1 MPNLTSPKE
10 LQAILA
16 AHGIQPSRRLGQNF
30 LIDRHVL
37 EFIVDAARLQP
48 GDHVL
53 EVGPGAGV
61 LTQELLARGC
71 HVLAVEKDTGL
82 HALLA
87 ERWASEPLLDLRLGD
102 ALELDYAAV
111 FAPDATRLLVSN
123 LPYSVGTRVVVEA
136 AIQETP
142 PERMVVL
149 VQKEVAE
156 RFVAK
161 PGTADMGTAS
171 VWLQQVYD
179 VEIVR
184 LVKPSCFWPAP
195 DVTSAIVR
203 MERHARLPLD
213 AANRA
218 RLRALT
224 RIAFQHRRKQMA
236 PLYRNAP
243 DGLAVTPDEMR
254 AQLRALGVPENAR
267 AEELTVEQWCA
278 LSRTVRYADLGIPW
292 RMEAPAR

>member
-10 LQAILA
+10 LQSILA

-37 EFIVDAARLQP
+37 EFIVEAARLRP
-48 GDHVL
+48 DDRVL

-71 HVLAVEKDTGL
+71 HVTAVEKDAGL

-87 ERWASEPLLDLRLGD
+87 ERWAGEGRLDLRLGD
-102 ALELDYAAV
+102 ALDLDYAAV

-142 PERMVVL
+142 PDRIVVL

-156 RFVAK
+156 RFAAK
-161 PGTADMGTAS
+161 PGTADMGTAG

-179 VEIVR
+179 VEVVR

-213 AANRA
+213 AAERA

-236 PLYRNAP
+236 PLYRSAP
-243 DGLAVTPDEMR
+243 DGLAATPDEMR
-254 AQLRALGVPENAR
+254 ARLRALGLPENAR

-278 LSRTVRYADLGIPW
+278 LA
-292 RMEAPAR
+292 APNRATP

>member
-37 EFIVDAARLQP
+37 EFIVEAARLQP

-71 HVLAVEKDTGL
+71 HVLAVEKDAGL

-111 FAPDATRLLVSN
+111 FAPDAARLLVSN

-161 PGTADMGTAS
+161 PGTADMGTAG

-213 AANRA
+213 VAERA

-236 PLYRNAP
+236 PLFRNAP
-243 DGLAVTPDEMR
+243 VDLAATPDEMR
-254 AQLRALGVPENAR
+254 AQLRALGLPENAR
-267 AEELTVEQWCA
+267 AEELSVEQWCA
-278 LSRTVRYADLGIPW
+278 LTRT
-292 RMEAPAR
+292 AR

>member
-10 LQAILA
+10 LQSILA

-37 EFIVDAARLQP
+37 EFIVEAARLQP

-61 LTQELLARGC
+61 LTQELLSRGC
-71 HVLAVEKDTGL
+71 HVLAVEKDAGL

-87 ERWASEPLLDLRLGD
+87 ERWASEQLLDLRLGD

-161 PGTADMGTAS
+161 PGSADMGTAG

-184 LVKPSCFWPAP
+184 LVKPSCFWPSP

-213 AANRA
+213 AAERA

-243 DGLAVTPDEMR
+243 GDLAATPDEMR
-254 AQLRALGVPENAR
+254 ARLRVLGLPENAR
-267 AEELTVEQWCA
+267 AEELSVEQWCA
-278 LSRTVRYADLGIPW
+278 LSRT
-292 RMEAPAR
+292 AR

>member
-1 MPNLTSPKE
+1 MLNLTSPKE
-10 LQAILA
+10 LQSILA

-37 EFIVDAARLQP
+37 EFIVEAARLQP
-48 GDHVL
+48 GDRVL

-71 HVLAVEKDTGL
+71 RVMAVEKDDGL

-87 ERWASEPLLDLRLGD
+87 ERWAGEPLLDLHLGD
-102 ALELDYAAV
+102 ALDLDYAAV
-111 FAPDATRLLVSN
+111 FAPDVARLLVSN

-142 PERMVVL
+142 PDRIVVL

-161 PGTADMGTAS
+161 PGTADMGTAG
-171 VWLQQVYD
+171 VWLQQIYD

-203 MERHARLPLD
+203 MERHERLPLD
-213 AANRA
+213 AAERE

-236 PLYRNAP
+236 PLYRGAP
-243 DGLAVTPDEMR
+243 AGLAATPDEVR
-254 AQLRALGVPENAR
+254 ARLCALGLSEDAR
-267 AEELTVEQWCA
+267 AEVLSVEQWCT
-278 LSRTVRYADLGIPW
+278 L
-292 RMEAPAR
+292 ARSWAAAKEITHS

>member
-37 EFIVDAARLQP
+37 DFIVEAARLQP

-71 HVLAVEKDTGL
+71 HVLAVEKDAGL

-87 ERWASEPLLDLRLGD
+87 ERWTAEPLLD
-102 ALELDYAAV
+102 AV
-111 FAPDATRLLVSN
+111 FAPEAARLLVSN

-161 PGTADMGTAS
+161 PGTADMGTAG

-203 MERHARLPLD
+203 NRLPLD
-213 AANRA
+213 AAERA
-218 RLRALT
+218 RLRALS

-243 DGLAVTPDEMR
+243 GDLAATPDEMR
-254 AQLRALGVPENAR
+254 ARLQALGLPENAR
-267 AEELTVEQWCA
+267 AEELSVDEWCA
-278 LSRTVRYADLGIPW
+278 L
-292 RMEAPAR
+292 ARKPV